1 MKQKAITISISLG
14 ILLGSTF
21 LLSLIFALLFHF
33 GLFSPKSMTVTSLI
47 LGILC
52 YLAAGLVIGIKIN
65 RKPFLYAIGLAA
77 LLLIIML
84 IMSEKAFFPIVSI
97 VLKCVSLC
105 IGCIL
110 GMLLNNR

>member
-33 GLFSPKSMTVTSLI
+33 GLFSPKSMSITSLI

-52 YLAAGLVIGIKIN
+52 YLAAGIIIGIKIN
-65 RKPFLYAIGLAA
+65 RKPFLYALGIAA
-77 LLLIIML
+77 VLLVVML
-84 IMSEKAFFPIVSI
+84 ILTEKAFFPILSV
-97 VLKCVSLC
+97 VLKCISLC

-110 GMLLNNR
+110 GMILNNR

>member
-33 GLFSPKSMTVTSLI
+33 GLFSPKSMSITSLI

-52 YLAAGLVIGIKIN
+52 YLAAGIVIGIKIN

-77 LLLIIML
+77 ILLVIML
-84 IMSEKAFFPIVSI
+84 IMSEKAFFPILSI

-105 IGCIL
+105 SGCIL
-110 GMLLNNR
+110 GMVLNNR

>member
-33 GLFSPKSMTVTSLI
+33 GLFSPKSMTLTSLI

-52 YLAAGLVIGIKIN
+52 YLAAGLVIGLKIS
-65 RKPFLYAIGLAA
+65 RKPFLYALGIATI
-77 LLLIIML
+77 LLVIML
-84 IMSEKAFFPIVSI
+84 IISEKAFFPIMSI

-110 GMLLNNR
+110 GMVLNNR

>member
-33 GLFSPKSMTVTSLI
+33 GLFSPKSMSITSLI

-52 YLAAGLVIGIKIN
+52 YLAAGIVIGIKIN
-65 RKPFLYAIGLAA
+65 RKPFLYALGIAA
-77 LLLIIML
+77 VLLVVML
-84 IMSEKAFFPIVSI
+84 ILTEKAFFPILSV
-97 VLKCVSLC
+97 VLKCISLC

-110 GMLLNNR
+110 GMILNNR

>member
-65 RKPFLYAIGLAA
+65 RKPFLYAIGLAV

-84 IMSEKAFFPIVSI
+84 IMSEKAFLPIVSI
-97 VLKCVSLC
+97 VLKSVSLC

-110 GMLLNNR
+110 GMILNNR

>member
-65 RKPFLYAIGLAA
+65 RKPFLFAIGLAA

>member
-33 GLFSPKSMTVTSLI
+33 GLFSPKSMSITSLI

-52 YLAAGLVIGIKIN
+52 YLAAGMVIGIKIS
-65 RKPFLYAIGLAA
+65 RKPFLYALGSAA
-77 LLLIIML
+77 LLFVLLLII
-84 IMSEKAFFPIVSI
+84 SEKAFFPIVSI
-97 VLKCVSLC
+97 LLKCVSLC

-110 GMLLNNR
+110 GMILNNR

>member
-110 GMLLNNR
+110 GMILNNR

>member
-33 GLFSPKSMTVTSLI
+33 GLFSPKSMSITSLI

-65 RKPFLYAIGLAA
+65 RKPFLYALGSAA
-77 LLLIIML
+77 VLLLIML
-84 IMSEKAFFPIVSI
+84 IMSEKTFFSI
-97 VLKCVSLC
+97 ASILFKCISLC

-110 GMLLNNR
+110 GMILNKR